1 MTPDDAVNA
10 GALALFGEKYSDE
23 VRVLKI
29 GKMRNKTFSI
39 ELCGG
44 THVENTSQIGKLKIV
59 NESSVASGVRRIEAL
74 RGEDLKVYQMN
85 KAAENKIIEEK
96 KLISEKDKSKSKEEV
111 NNLIKEVNDEISNN
125 KNTIIVFCENSKS
138 SALRPVIDNA
148 KRKFKNGG
156 IIVLGSK
163 KDNKISYLVGVT
175 DNLTKV
181 IGADD
186 IALYASSVSNGKG
199 GGGRKDFAQSGGDLI
214 DETDQKNKI
223 LKFITD
229 KLD

>member
-1 MTPDDAVNA
+1 MY
-10 GALALFGEKYSDE
+10 K
-23 VRVLKI
+23 R
-29 GKMRNKTFSI
+29 
-39 ELCGG
+39 
-44 THVENTSQIGKLKIV
+44 QI
-59 NESSVASGVRRIEAL
+59 
-74 RGEDLKVYQMN
+74 
-85 KAAENKIIEEK
+85 II
-96 KLISEKDKSKSKEEV
+96 
-111 NNLIKEVNDEISNN
+111 
-125 KNTIIVFCENSKS
+125 FCENSKS

>member
-1 MTPDDAVNA
+1 M
-10 GALALFGEKYSDE
+10 
-23 VRVLKI
+23 
-29 GKMRNKTFSI
+29 
-39 ELCGG
+39 
-44 THVENTSQIGKLKIV
+44 
-59 NESSVASGVRRIEAL
+59 
-74 RGEDLKVYQMN
+74 
-85 KAAENKIIEEK
+85 
-96 KLISEKDKSKSKEEV
+96 
-111 NNLIKEVNDEISNN
+111 KEVNDEISNN
-125 KNTIIVFCENSKS
+125 KNTIIIFCENSKS

-148 KRKFKNGG
+148 KRKFKKGG
-156 IIVLGSK
+156 IIVIGSK

>member
-1 MTPDDAVNA
+1 MLQVFIPSLMRKLTNDKHIVEINA
-10 GALALFGEKYSDE
+10 SSITEL
-23 VRVLKI
+23 I
-29 GKMRNKTFSI
+29 NK
-39 ELCGG
+39 L
-44 THVENTSQIGKLKIV
+44 
-59 NESSVASGVRRIEAL
+59 
-74 RGEDLKVYQMN
+74 
-85 KAAENKIIEEK
+85 
-96 KLISEKDKSKSKEEV
+96 DKEYPGMKQQLTEG
-111 NNLIKEVNDEISNN
+111 NLIKDGLSVVINDEISNN
-125 KNTIIVFCENSKS
+125 KNTIIIFCENSKS

-214 DETDQKNKI
+214 DETEQKNKI

>member
-1 MTPDDAVNA
+1 MKNPTICARSKN
-10 GALALFGEKYSDE
+10 
-23 VRVLKI
+23 
-29 GKMRNKTFSI
+29 FS
-39 ELCGG
+39 LGFLPL
-44 THVENTSQIGKLKIV
+44 T
-59 NESSVASGVRRIEAL
+59 
-74 RGEDLKVYQMN
+74 
-85 KAAENKIIEEK
+85 
-96 KLISEKDKSKSKEEV
+96 
-111 NNLIKEVNDEISNN
+111 ISNN
-125 KNTIIVFCENSKS
+125 KNTIIIFCDNSKS

>member
-1 MTPDDAVNA
+1 MRFQIIKTPSLSFV
-10 GALALFGEKYSDE
+10 KI
-23 VRVLKI
+23 LK
-29 GKMRNKTFSI
+29 
-39 ELCGG
+39 
-44 THVENTSQIGKLKIV
+44 
-59 NESSVASGVRRIEAL
+59 AL
-74 RGEDLKVYQMN
+74 R
-85 KAAENKIIEEK
+85 
-96 KLISEKDKSKSKEEV
+96 
-111 NNLIKEVNDEISNN
+111 
-125 KNTIIVFCENSKS
+125 
-138 SALRPVIDNA
+138 LRPVIDNA